1 MQCRNDFH
9 FNHQHPHGALVSV
22 GSNMGDKLLNCRK
35 GIDALTGTGN
45 CELIKRSRFYQTE
58 PVDFKDQSW
67 FVNGVFQI
75 RTDLSPWK
83 LFEEIKRIERVAGRK
98 SQTIRYGPRVLDL
111 DILLY
116 DDQVIETEALT
127 IPHPRMHKRRFVL
140 KPVCDI
146 DPNINHPVCKRTMEQ
161 LLEDLDKTSQEVIL
175 IS

>member
-1 MQCRNDFH
+1 MRCRNDFH

-35 GIDALTGTGN
+35 GIDALTATGN

-83 LFEEIKRIERVAGRK
+83 LFEEIKRIERDAGRK
-98 SQTIRYGPRVLDL
+98 SQTIRYGPRILDL

-140 KPVCDI
+140 RPVCDI
-146 DPNINHPVCKRTMEQ
+146 DPNINHPLCKRTMGQ

>member
-1 MQCRNDFH
+1 MQCLNDFH
-9 FNHQHPHGALVSV
+9 FNHHHSALVSV
-22 GSNMGDKLLNCRK
+22 GSNMGDKLSNCRM
-35 GIDALTGTGN
+35 GIDALTATGN
-45 CELIKRSRFYQTE
+45 YRLIKRSRFYQTE

-83 LFEEIKRIERVAGRK
+83 LFEEIKRIERDAGRK
-98 SQTIRYGPRVLDL
+98 SQTIRYGPRILDL

-116 DDQVIETEALT
+116 NDQVIETEALT

-146 DPNINHPVCKRTMEQ
+146 DPNINHPVFKKTMGQ
-161 LLEDLDKTSQEVIL
+161 LLKDLDKTSQEVIL

>member
-35 GIDALTGTGN
+35 GIDALTATGN

-83 LFEEIKRIERVAGRK
+83 LFEEIKRIERDAGRK
-98 SQTIRYGPRVLDL
+98 SQIIRYGPRILDL

-146 DPNINHPVCKRTMEQ
+146 DPNINHPVFKRTMGQ

>member
-1 MQCRNDFH
+1 MQCCNDFH
-9 FNHQHPHGALVSV
+9 FNQHHGAFVSV

-35 GIDALTGTGN
+35 GIDALTATGN
-45 CELIKRSRFYQTE
+45 CRLIKCSRFYQTE

-83 LFEEIKRIERVAGRK
+83 LFEEIKRIERDAGRK
-98 SQTIRYGPRVLDL
+98 SQTIRYGPRILDL

-146 DPNINHPVCKRTMEQ
+146 DPNIDHPVFKKTIGQ
-161 LLEDLDKTSQEVIL
+161 LLKDLDKTSQEVIL

>member
-9 FNHQHPHGALVSV
+9 FNHQHPHGALVAV

-67 FVNGVFQI
+67 FVNGVFHI

-83 LFEEIKRIERVAGRK
+83 LFEEIKRIERDAGRK
-98 SQTIRYGPRVLDL
+98 SQPIRYGPRILDL
-111 DILLY
+111 DILTY

-146 DPNINHPVCKRTMEQ
+146 DPNINHPVFKRTMGQ
-161 LLEDLDKTSQEVIL
+161 LLEDLDKASQEVIL